1 MMSVTEKI
9 GLSTLTVQHTGR
21 ERDTDFKGAYRQAY
35 EAVITTPQW
44 QYVDNTLRSGVGAA
58 VNENDMFSALLSF
71 LTACA
76 EGYPDGDS
84 SNLFPKH
91 VAEWAN
97 SHSYELENLQLTY
110 DENADLGYN

>member
-1 MMSVTEKI
+1 MMMSVTEKI
-9 GLSTLTVQHTGR
+9 GLSVVTVEYKGR
-21 ERDTDFKGAYRQAY
+21 DYDNDFRGYRRAY

-44 QYVDNTLRSGVGAA
+44 QYVDNTLRSGVDAV

-71 LTACA
+71 LTASA

-97 SHSYELENLQLTY
+97 SHSYELENLQLDY
-110 DENADLGYN
+110 DERAGLGYN